1 MMYAFYQLK
10 YMGNYYKYYKS
21 IYILKMLQQRIIKN
35 MQQFC
40 FFIIKGEGFVIKQN
54 IFFNIL
60 KTYIKNT
67 NLYISFNNDIS
78 KLLLKSNIEYYS
90 NKYKKHKYIPYLR
103 PTDEKN
109 LINTQL
115 FNQDIDFNNLILFI
129 CNYLKYEKKAND
141 FSPELIKYYLEK
153 RPLKHFNIF
162 TITRYINSLHY
173 ILIFNSYNSK
183 NILNSNKN
191 NKNRFYNKDILK
203 SKNAPKVKEYSITRS
218 LSSDNNKLNNLKKL
232 NNVYSL
238 KKKIGNGSQTNFDNS
253 GYDHSSRFNHIRSKN
268 NDNNIINREI
278 VNQIYEDYETNKKY
292 LRSKSIN
299 YEKLDNYQMKR
310 HVTKCSSCNIGNLL
324 IGNIN
329 QANSPLIKKKFIYE
343 KKKFQNNK

>member
-1 MMYAFYQLK
+1 
-10 YMGNYYKYYKS
+10 
-21 IYILKMLQQRIIKN
+21 MLEQRIIKN
-35 MQQFC
+35 IQQFC
-40 FFIIKGEGFVIKQN
+40 FFIIKGEGFIIKQN

-67 NLYISFNNDIS
+67 NLYINFNNDIS
-78 KLLLKSNIEYYS
+78 KLLQKSNIEYYS
-90 NKYKKHKYIPYLR
+90 NIYKNHKYIPYLR

-115 FNQDIDFNNLILFI
+115 FNQDNDFNNLILFI

-162 TITRYINSLHY
+162 TLTRYINSLHY

-183 NILNSNKN
+183 NILNN
-191 NKNRFYNKDILK
+191 NKYKNKKNCTYNKDILK
-203 SKNAPKVKEYSITRS
+203 SKNVPKVKEYSIKRS

-238 KKKIGNGSQTNFDNS
+238 KKKISKGSQINFGNS
-253 GYDHSSRFNHIRSKN
+253 TYGNNSRFSHIRSKN
-268 NDNNIINREI
+268 NDHIINREI
-278 VNQIYEDYETNKKY
+278 VNQIYEDYENNKKY
-292 LRSKSIN
+292 IRSKSIN
-299 YEKLDNYQMKR
+299 YEKLDNYQVKR

-324 IGNIN
+324 IEDIN
-329 QANSPLIKKKFIYE
+329 QANIPLVKKKFIYE
-343 KKKFQNNK
+343 KHKFQTYK